1 MSMNKPTRFLLVLL
15 LSVFASH
22 ASAQERITDADST
35 KTTRS
40 GFFVN
45 TNAPDDV
52 YQVYLRAV
60 SGKAFRV
67 NPALR
72 DEDGVFVGQKE
83 MGINRWDGKLVNPR
97 YGTDDSKLQ
106 WTLFSP
112 ELVYSSNSDFPLGV
126 NDGALWQG
134 VGTNMAVRAGA
145 GIAIGPLTAVIR
157 PVYVSSENSEFTLS
171 SYPQFNGISDYGRP
185 LSNIDY
191 PQRFGEQSV
200 DAFDPGDSYLQLAAR
215 GVAVGFSNERF
226 SMGPA
231 IHNPL
236 LLSANAPGFYHG
248 YLKTDAPVQTRAGE
262 LSGSWFW
269 GTIQESDFFD
279 EDPSNDRRYITGFSV
294 NYRPSFLN
302 GLDVGINRV
311 AYGNESSGGFG
322 FSEFMTAFR
331 LSQPKTE
338 RIGADTF
345 HVMTSL
351 YGRWVFES
359 ANVELYGEWGLNNNR
374 RRMRD
379 LLAEPELN
387 RGFMLGVL
395 KTFSL
400 SKNGRL
406 VLNIEATNLENS
418 SVGAQFRDESN
429 TWYEH
434 PAIRQGFTHEGQ
446 LLGAGIGPGSSAETG
461 RLIYFGEWGMAGITL
476 QRVASFYDRFYR
488 EQETYIRL
496 YPFGEENWFML
507 DRFMNH
513 WTYGADAALFLPFDT
528 DLRVEYLHTSIHNL
542 YNRYQRDLVNH
553 MFRVSLRKNF

>member
-1 MSMNKPTRFLLVLL
+1 
-15 LSVFASH
+15 
-22 ASAQERITDADST
+22 
-35 KTTRS
+35 
-40 GFFVN
+40 
-45 TNAPDDV
+45 
-52 YQVYLRAV
+52 
-60 SGKAFRV
+60 
-67 NPALR
+67 
-72 DEDGVFVGQKE
+72 
-83 MGINRWDGKLVNPR
+83 
-97 YGTDDSKLQ
+97 
-106 WTLFSP
+106 
-112 ELVYSSNSDFPLGV
+112 
-126 NDGALWQG
+126 
-134 VGTNMAVRAGA
+134 
-145 GIAIGPLTAVIR
+145 
-157 PVYVSSENSEFTLS
+157 
-171 SYPQFNGISDYGRP
+171 
-185 LSNIDY
+185 
-191 PQRFGEQSV
+191 
-200 DAFDPGDSYLQLAAR
+200 
-215 GVAVGFSNERF
+215 
-226 SMGPA
+226 
-231 IHNPL
+231 
-236 LLSANAPGFYHG
+236 
-248 YLKTDAPVQTRAGE
+248 
-262 LSGSWFW
+262 
-269 GTIQESDFFD
+269 
-279 EDPSNDRRYITGFSV
+279 
-294 NYRPSFLN
+294 
-302 GLDVGINRV
+302 
-311 AYGNESSGGFG
+311 
-322 FSEFMTAFR
+322 
-331 LSQPKTE
+331 
-338 RIGADTF
+338 
-345 HVMTSL
+345 
-351 YGRWVFES
+351 
-359 ANVELYGEWGLNNNR
+359 
-374 RRMRD
+374 MRD